1 MSKKNTSKPTK
12 PAKTAPKPAKAVK
25 LEPKAISENRK
36 ARHEY
41 DILETLECGIVLVG
55 SEVKSLRNGKLSLD
69 EAYARVKDNDVLLMG
84 ADIAEYPQATI
95 FNHKPKR
102 PRKLLVHKVEFHK
115 FAQRAKEKGLTLVPL
130 KFYFNERGI
139 AKVLLGLCKGRQ
151 THDKRDVL
159 KKAQAQ
165 RDISRAMRR
174 ER

>member
-1 MSKKNTSKPTK
+1 MSKKNTPKPTQPAKGAK
-12 PAKTAPKPAKAVK
+12 PAKPVKWEPKPIA
-25 LEPKAISENRK
+25 ENRK

-55 SEVKSLRNGKLSLD
+55 SEVKSLRAGKLSLD
-69 EAYARVKDNDVLLMG
+69 EAYARVKDQDLFLIS

-102 PRKLLVHKVEFHK
+102 PRKLLVHRTEFRK

-130 KFYFNERGI
+130 RFYFNQRGI
-139 AKVLLGLCKGRQ
+139 AKVVLGLCKGRQ
-151 THDKRDVL
+151 VHDKRAVM
-159 KKAQAQ
+159 KKSQAQ